1 MCENMVSRL
10 SRQRAPSRTSYP
22 LHFPIPIIRE
32 ENNVSLLTDSALMEN
47 CWWSRIWSKPVQFEL
62 LAQGLQ
68 PTKKDDAMKTKKTI
82 EKRDEL
88 RPEYDFDFSKA
99 DRGRYARRIQ
109 VEGSN
114 LVLVEP
120 DLAKSFPDSASVNA
134 ALRSVVEF
142 ANLSA
147 GLTRRSSARTAKRRT
162 A

>member
-1 MCENMVSRL
+1 MKPK
-10 SRQRAPSRTSYP
+10 APNEPS
-22 LHFPIPIIRE
+22 
-32 ENNVSLLTDSALMEN
+32 
-47 CWWSRIWSKPVQFEL
+47 
-62 LAQGLQ
+62 
-68 PTKKDDAMKTKKTI
+68 DD
-82 EKRDEL
+82 L

-99 DRGRYARRIQ
+99 ERGRYAHRLK

-142 ANLSA
+142 SKLSA
-147 GLTRRSSARTAKRRT
+147 GLTRRSSGRAVKRRI